1 MHLIHK
7 SVSRSGFDKEISCVL
22 FSIAGAAL
30 FFLTEGF
37 ISTVV
42 HSHNYIIGN
51 LMLVVIC
58 SLSLAVGQGPKFLS
72 KCGLF
77 IDCHPLHR
85 GGCFKSF
92 PREPGRRYVL

>member
-7 SVSRSGFDKEISCVL
+7 SVSRSGFDSEISCVL

-30 FFLTEGF
+30 FLTEGF
-37 ISTVV
+37 LSTVV
-42 HSHNYIIGN
+42 HSHNYIIGD

-58 SLSLAVGQGPKFLS
+58 LLSLAVCQGPKLLS

-77 IDCHPLHR
+77 IDFHPLHR

-92 PREPGRRYVL
+92 PREPGRCYIL